1 MKAQKIIFFIGVAI
15 ILIIT
20 NIYVAEASIK
30 DRVYTIAAFLL
41 GVNFIYGYVF
51 SSDIVMTGYTIKNE
65 ERPVL
70 RLMMFL
76 LGLVIVFLSIW
87 FFVD

>member
-20 NIYVAEASIK
+20 NIYVAEA
-30 DRVYTIAAFLL
+30 YTIAAFLL